1 MLNETTIGTDWLQCK
16 GASEANA
23 QDSRNQRRM
32 CVTEAD
38 ALLNMMKKIIAGEA
52 PENYDRFYQAH
63 KDVFNMTAVKADY
76 ERMKQW
82 YCHVTLESLKE
93 LQTMVVADFL
103 KKDLLRSDRAPTKR
117 ELLQVRLDK
126 VEELLPADYEL
137 PEDFS
142 HQCAKFRRYISW
154 DGDILVIN
162 YNDYGRFMCHNL
174 TRLSLYDLVSLFE
187 FDILLS
193 LIHQDMRQM
202 AAAELRQEPKR
213 ESRSEPRSA
222 PTAVADFGLLVCKPE
237 KAALVTRRLH
247 ELMEGKT
254 RPKDVLMPVRAAMDA
269 GALRRPT
276 WPEFCNEFGRGRLRC
291 KSSLSNYTQ
300 PDIAPYQGSAFDE
313 MVKEF
318 RNLIL

>member
-1 MLNETTIGTDWLQCK
+1 MLNETTIGTDWLQCE

-23 QDSRNQRRM
+23 QDSRKQRKM

-76 ERMKQW
+76 ERMKRW
-82 YCHVTLESLKE
+82 YGHVTLESLKE

-103 KKDLLRSDRAPTKR
+103 KKDLLRADRAPTKR
-117 ELLQVRLDK
+117 ELQQVRLDK

-137 PEDFS
+137 PADFS
-142 HQCAKFRRYISW
+142 HKCAKFRRYISW

-193 LIHQDMRQM
+193 LIHQDMRQL
-202 AAAELRQEPKR
+202 AAAESHQEPKR
-213 ESRSEPRSA
+213 EPRSA

-276 WPEFCNEFGRGRLRC
+276 WPEFCSEFGRGRLRC

>member
-1 MLNETTIGTDWLQCK
+1 MKNLTAIGTDWLQCK

-82 YCHVTLESLKE
+82 YGHVTFENLKE

-103 KKDLLRSDRAPTKR
+103 KKDLLRADRAPTKR

-213 ESRSEPRSA
+213 ESRSEPRSV

-276 WPEFCNEFGRGRLRC
+276 WPEFCNEIGRGRLRC